1 MRRLNL
7 KQLVAY
13 AHQILG
19 VVGQEDALFNLGF
32 VSVGVVDGDLVRTG
46 RHDHFTLA
54 VFRQRDG
61 QRLFHIALG
70 INLAVLNDHVG
81 EGGLTEE
88 LMHKAVCRA
97 VVKLRRR
104 ADLHNVAHI
113 HDHHAVG
120 QRHGFGLIVRDED
133 DREVEL
139 LLQLL
144 DLKAHGFAQLRVEVG
159 KRLVQQ
165 HDLRVGDDGARQRD
179 ALLLSAGEV
188 ARIDLFHAVQT
199 GVLERHLDA
208 LDHLRLRHLA
218 HAQREG
224 HVFKDVHVRPNREG
238 LENHA
243 QPALLRRHIQV
254 FALDAD
260 GPAAQVDF
268 AVAQIFKSGD
278 HAQRG
283 RLAAAAGP
291 QEGEAFALFD
301 GQVEIVDGGNRTQR
315 FGGKLFGDMI
325 QYDLIHLL
333 HLLPV
338 LQNRVDDRVADDNQ
352 HNRQRRERRGI
363 HDIAV
368 AAQGVDGY
376 AERAGIRTIEQ
387 NGGRQLAHRRQEDQ
401 EEAGDHCRTN
411 QRQGD
416 IRQGFKVRRTAGT
429 RCVFQRIVNLLQGGR
444 GGLHREGEIACD
456 VCDQND
462 PQGIVQVD
470 AERAAPREDDADGQH
485 DAGDGIRQDGDD
497 LQHRLALRPDL
508 LDDVGDHYAQ
518 EHGDQTGG
526 DRQGQ
531 RVDHTVLDHLR
542 LEEVDVVVKRE
553 VFRLERQTV
562 GAEQTDKDDH
572 HQRHNHDDDQRQQG
586 DNQQGDLCAAQLD
599 EHWTH
604 GFALDDIVAARTQ
617 NDLLQPQ
624 RQHNHDDQQDGER
637 RALANALERTAC
649 AGNQLVNS
657 GRQGVDFLAEAEDGG
672 NAEVGQRAGQN
683 QQRARACGRQN
694 QRHGDAADDVP
705 LLGTGDTGGFFQRR
719 IHALERGN
727 HLHEHEREVIRAF
740 HEDDA
745 ADGVDV
751 ERCFGQTECRHQP
764 LIEIAGAR
772 GKQQLPCH
780 RAEERRE
787 HIGDGEHR
795 AHQPLEGDIASTEQ
809 PREKQTEDRAEQRDQ
824 QRDLDGV
831 PHRGDV
837 AGVENDLGEQACVKL
852 AFVEERVVNDHHH
865 RDDDDDDQ
873 NQEGK
878 HSQHGVE
885 TEVIA
890 IHTRHITAGA
900 TLAAHHAFAS
910 SS

>member
-1 MRRLNL
+1 MVHL
-7 KQLVAY
+7 
-13 AHQILG
+13 
-19 VVGQEDALFNLGF
+19 
-32 VSVGVVDGDLVRTG
+32 DLVRAG
-46 RHDHFTLA
+46 GHDHLALA

-81 EGGLTEE
+81 EGGLTKE

-97 VVKLRRR
+97 VVKFRRR

-120 QRHGFGLIVRDED
+120 KRHRLGLVVRHED

-165 HDLRVGDDGARQRD
+165 HDLRIGDNGARQRD

-188 ARIDLFHAVQT
+188 ARIDLFHAVQA
-199 GVLERHLDA
+199 GVLERHFHA

-224 HVFKDVHVRPNREG
+224 HVFKDVHVRPYRER
-238 LENHA
+238 LEHHA

-254 FALDAD
+254 LALDAD

-268 AVAQIFKSGD
+268 AVAQILESGD

-283 RLAAAAGP
+283 RLAAAAGT

-301 GQVEIVDGGNRTQR
+301 GQIEIVDGGYRAQR
-315 FGGKLFGDMI
+315 FGGKLLGDVI
-325 QYDLIHLL
+325 ENNLIHLL

-363 HDIAV
+363 HNIAV

-376 AERAGIRTIEQ
+376 AERAGVRAIEQ
-387 NGGRQLAHRRQEDQ
+387 NGGRQFAHGRQEDQ
-401 EEAGDHCRTN
+401 EEAGDHRRAN
-411 QRQGD
+411 QRKGHV
-416 IRQGFKVRRTAGT
+416 RQGFKMRRATGA
-429 RCVFQRIVNLLQGGR
+429 RRVFQRIVNLLQGCR
-444 GGLHREGEIACD
+444 GGLHREGEVARDIRNQD
-456 VCDQND
+456 D
-462 PQGIVQVD
+462 PQGVVQVD

-508 LDDVGDHYAQ
+508 LDDVGDHHAQ
-518 EHGDQTGG
+518 EHGDQTRG

-531 RVDHTVLDHLR
+531 RVDHAVLDHLR
-542 LEEVDVVVKRE
+542 LEQVDVVVERE
-553 VFRLERQTV
+553 VFKLERQAV
-562 GAEQTDKDDH
+562 SLEQADENNH
-572 HQRHNHDDDQRQQG
+572 HQRHDHDDDQRQQR
-586 DNQQGDLCAAQLD
+586 DHQQGDFGAAQLD
-599 EHWTH
+599 EHRTH
-604 GFALDDIVAARTQ
+604 GFSLDDVVAARTQ

-624 RQHNHDDQQDGER
+624 RQHDDDHQQDGER
-637 RALANALERTAC
+637 RALADALERAAR
-649 AGNQLVNS
+649 AGNQLVNA
-657 GRQGVDFLAEAEDGG
+657 GRQGVDFLAEAEDRG

-694 QRHGDAADDVP
+694 QRHGDASDDVP
-705 LLGTGDTGGFFQRR
+705 LLCAGDSGGFLQRR
-719 IHALERGN
+719 VHALQRGD
-727 HLHEHEREVIRAF
+727 HLHEHEREVIRTF

-745 ADGVDV
+745 ADRVDV
-751 ERCFGQTECRHQP
+751 KRRFGQPERGHQP
-764 LIEIAGAR
+764 LVQVAGAR

-787 HIGDGEHR
+787 HVRNGEHGT
-795 AHQPLEGDIASTEQ
+795 HQPLEGDVASTEQ
-809 PREKQTEDRAEQRDQ
+809 PCEEQADNRAEQRDQ

-831 PHRGDV
+831 PHGGHV
-837 AGVENDLGEQACVKL
+837 AGIKNDLGEQAGIEFAL
-852 AFVEERVVNDHHH
+852 VEERVVNDHHH
-865 RDDDDDDQ
+865 RDDDHNDQ

-878 HSQHGVE
+878 HGQHRIEAEMFPVH
-885 TEVIA
+885 A
-890 IHTRHITAGA
+890 RHIAAGA
-900 TLAAHHAFAS
+900 ALAAHHAFAS